1 MNILL
6 TGGAGYIGSHAPQV
20 LLRQGHTVVAVDN
33 LSRGHAEAIAALRS
47 QADLAPRLH
56 FHIADIGN
64 RPALQEIMFRHRIEA
79 VIHFAALA
87 YVGESVTE
95 PLRYYRNNAAAS
107 LALLEAC
114 QECN

>member
-6 TGGAGYIGSHAPQV
+6 TGGAGYIGSHAAQF
-20 LLRQGHTVVAVDN
+20 LLRQGHTVVALDN

-56 FHIADIGN
+56 FHIADTGN
-64 RPALQEIMFRHRIEA
+64 RPALQEIMFRYRIDS

-87 YVGESVTE
+87 YVGESVAE
-95 PLRYYRNNAAAS
+95 PLRYYRNNATAPP
-107 LALLEAC
+107 AL
-114 QECN
+114 